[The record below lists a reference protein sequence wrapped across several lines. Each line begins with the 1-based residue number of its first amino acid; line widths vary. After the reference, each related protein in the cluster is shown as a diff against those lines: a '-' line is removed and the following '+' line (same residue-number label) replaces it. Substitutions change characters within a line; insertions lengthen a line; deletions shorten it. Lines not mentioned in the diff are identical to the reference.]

1 MKTSELSEELV
12 VKRKEVEQLREE
24 LANME
29 SHVRISFIIVFSLV
43 VNMILDTYICM
54 LAFEMKMSLILFA
67 RMFVIVLESYS
78 SALES
83 YSSAVCCLLIG
94 TLNKI

>member
-1 MKTSELSEELV
+1 MYGFHFCFFLGCKYD
-12 VKRKEVEQLREE
+12 
-24 LANME
+24 M
-29 SHVRISFIIVFSLV
+29 
-43 VNMILDTYICM
+43 DTYICM

-78 SALES
+78 SASES